1 MSASETYRAAQLA
14 AKAERIAT
22 SHLRNIE
29 IGKRSIRLFVSPA
42 PVNFAERR
50 SVLRALEQY
59 GPVEFFKLMP
69 GQGSA
74 FISLMKESEAAT
86 KAVSSSPVNI
96 IVPSSCKGPRSVV
109 KVDGM
114 KPRFEKQPSQPSNP
128 EGTKFVIEITESPA
142 YNHKGSSSSFL
153 ARCWPDFVTE
163 NKTLAS
169 KTLQQSLPDSIA
181 ARGLSHWAVDFGNE
195 STMDS
200 RKIDRVQ
207 TRNWIPTKIK
217 TPPREPISQAV
228 GEWERRKYMK
238 RRREANSKVDEPE
251 TRTTSEDQDI

>member
-22 SHLRNIE
+22 SHLKNIE
-29 IGKRSIRLFVSPA
+29 IGKRSIRLYVSPA

-50 SVLRALEQY
+50 SVLTALEQY
-59 GPVEFFKLMP
+59 GQVEFFKLMP

-86 KAVSSSPVNI
+86 RAVSSSPVNI
-96 IVPSSCKGPRSVV
+96 TVPSSCKEPRSVV
-109 KVDGM
+109 KVDGL
-114 KPRFEKQPSQPSNP
+114 KPHFEKQPSQSSND
-128 EGTKFVIEITESPA
+128 TKFFIEITESPA

-153 ARCWPDFVTE
+153 ASVWPDFVTE

-169 KTLQQSLPDSIA
+169 KTLQQSLPNSIA
-181 ARGLSHWAVDFGNE
+181 ARGLSQWAVDFGRE
-195 STMDS
+195 PTMDS
-200 RKIDRVQ
+200 RKIERVQ

-217 TPPREPISQAV
+217 TPPRAPISQAV
-228 GEWERRKYMK
+228 GEWERRKHMQH
-238 RRREANSKVDEPE
+238 RREPNSKVDEQE
-251 TRTTSEDQDI
+251 TRITSEDQDI

>member
-14 AKAERIAT
+14 VKAERMAT
-22 SHLRNIE
+22 THLKNIE
-29 IGKRSIRLFVSPA
+29 IGKRSIRLYVSPA

-74 FISLMKESEAAT
+74 FISLMKESEAAA
-86 KAVSSSPVNI
+86 KAVCSSPINI
-96 IVPSSCKGPRSVV
+96 TVPSSCKEPKSTV
-109 KVDGM
+109 KVDGL
-114 KPRFEKQPSQPSNP
+114 KPRFEKQPSRPSNP
-128 EGTKFVIEITESPA
+128 EDTKFVIEVTESPA

-153 ARCWPDFVTE
+153 ARVWPDFVTG
-163 NKTLAS
+163 NRTLAS
-169 KTLQQSLPDSIA
+169 TTLRQSLPNSIA
-181 ARGLSHWAVDFGNE
+181 AKGLSHWDVDFGKE
-195 STMDS
+195 TTMDS
-200 RKIDRVQ
+200 RKVDRVQ

-217 TPPREPISQAV
+217 TPPREPVPRAV
-228 GEWERRKYMK
+228 GEWERRHMQ
-238 RRREANSKVDEPE
+238 RRRQSKSKADEEE

>member
-14 AKAERIAT
+14 AKAERLAT
-22 SHLRNIE
+22 AHLKNIE
-29 IGKRSIRLFVSPA
+29 IGKRSIRLYVSPA

-50 SVLRALEQY
+50 SVQRALEQY

-86 KAVSSSPVNI
+86 KAVTSSPVKI
-96 IVPSSCKGPRSVV
+96 TVPSSCKEPRSVV
-109 KVDGM
+109 KVDGL
-114 KPRFEKQPSQPSNP
+114 KPRFEKQPSQSSNP
-128 EGTKFVIEITESPA
+128 KDNKFVIEITESPA

-153 ARCWPDFVTE
+153 ASVWPDFVTK

-169 KTLQQSLPDSIA
+169 KTLQQSLPNSIA
-181 ARGLSHWAVDFGNE
+181 ARGLSRWDVDFGQE
-195 STMDS
+195 PTMDS
-200 RKIDRVQ
+200 RKIDRLQ

-217 TPPREPISQAV
+217 TPPRAPVSQTV
-228 GEWERRKYMK
+228 GEWERRKHMQ
-238 RRREANSKVDEPE
+238 RRRE
-251 TRTTSEDQDI
+251 

>member
-22 SHLRNIE
+22 SHLKNIE

-59 GPVEFFKLMP
+59 GQ

-86 KAVSSSPVNI
+86 RAVSSSPVNI
-96 IVPSSCKGPRSVV
+96 TVPSSCKEPRSVV
-109 KVDGM
+109 KVDGL
-114 KPRFEKQPSQPSNP
+114 KPHFEKQPSQSSND
-128 EGTKFVIEITESPA
+128 TKFFIEITESPA

-153 ARCWPDFVTE
+153 ASVWPDFVTE

-169 KTLQQSLPDSIA
+169 KTLQQSLPNSIA
-181 ARGLSHWAVDFGNE
+181 ARGLSQWAVDFGRE
-195 STMDS
+195 PTMDS

-207 TRNWIPTKIK
+207 TRNWVPTKIK
-217 TPPREPISQAV
+217 TPPRAPISQAV
-228 GEWERRKYMK
+228 GEWERRKRMQ
-238 RRREANSKVDEPE
+238 RRREPNSKVDEQE
-251 TRTTSEDQDI
+251 TRITSEDQDI

>member
-1 MSASETYRAAQLA
+1 MSASKTYRAAQSV
-14 AKAERIAT
+14 AKTELMAT
-22 SHLRNIE
+22 THLKNIE

-96 IVPSSCKGPRSVV
+96 TVPSSCKVPRSVV
-109 KVDGM
+109 KVDGL
-114 KPRFEKQPSQPSNP
+114 KPRFEKQPSQSSRSEHN
-128 EGTKFVIEITESPA
+128 KFVIEITESPA

-153 ARCWPDFVTE
+153 ASVWPDFVTK

-169 KTLQQSLPDSIA
+169 ETLQQSLPNSIA
-181 ARGLSHWAVDFGNE
+181 ARGLSHWAVDFGHE
-195 STMDS
+195 PAMDS
-200 RKIDRVQ
+200 RKIDRLE

-217 TPPREPISQAV
+217 TPPRKPTPQAV
-228 GEWERRKYMK
+228 GEWV
-238 RRREANSKVDEPE
+238 RREHILPRQQLRMDEQA

>member
-1 MSASETYRAAQLA
+1 MSASKTYRAAQSA
-14 AKAERIAT
+14 AKTELMAT
-22 SHLRNIE
+22 THLKNIE

-96 IVPSSCKGPRSVV
+96 TVPSSCKEPRSVV
-109 KVDGM
+109 KVDGL
-114 KPRFEKQPSQPSNP
+114 KPRFEKQPSQSFRSEDN
-128 EGTKFVIEITESPA
+128 KFVIEITESPA

-153 ARCWPDFVTE
+153 ASVWPDFVTK

-169 KTLQQSLPDSIA
+169 ETLQQSLPNSIA
-181 ARGLSHWAVDFGNE
+181 ARGLSHWAVDFGHE
-195 STMDS
+195 PAMDS
-200 RKIDRVQ
+200 RKIDRLE

-217 TPPREPISQAV
+217 TPPRNPIPQAV
-228 GEWERRKYMK
+228 GEWV
-238 RRREANSKVDEPE
+238 RREHILPRQQLRMDEQA

>member
-22 SHLRNIE
+22 SHLKNIE
-29 IGKRSIRLFVSPA
+29 IGKRSIRLYVSPA

-59 GPVEFFKLMP
+59 GQ

-86 KAVSSSPVNI
+86 RAVSSSPVNI
-96 IVPSSCKGPRSVV
+96 TVPSSCKEPRSVV
-109 KVDGM
+109 KVDGL
-114 KPRFEKQPSQPSNP
+114 KPRFEKQPSQSFKD
-128 EGTKFVIEITESPA
+128 TKFFIEITESPA

-153 ARCWPDFVTE
+153 ASVWPDFATE

-169 KTLQQSLPDSIA
+169 KTLQQSLPNSIA
-181 ARGLSHWAVDFGNE
+181 ARGLSQWAVDFGRE
-195 STMDS
+195 PTMDS
-200 RKIDRVQ
+200 RKIDRIQ

-217 TPPREPISQAV
+217 TPPRAPISQAV
-228 GEWERRKYMK
+228 GEWERRKRMQ
-238 RRREANSKVDEPE
+238 RRREPNSKVDEQE
-251 TRTTSEDQDI
+251 TRITSEDQDI